1 MDSLGQHTLIELQG
15 CNTAVNDA
23 DVFRVVLAEAAEAA
37 QVTLLQLIVHEFS
50 PQGVTGLAVLA
61 ESHLAL
67 HSWPEHRYLAAAIF
81 TCGTDARPERIVPV
95 LKRHFQQETV
105 AVRTLPRGRAET
117 TAAGR
122 LSY

>member
-23 DVFRVVLAEAAEAA
+23 DVFREVLTEAAEAA
-37 QVTLLQLIVHEFS
+37 RVTLLQMIVHEFN

-67 HSWPEHRYLAAAIF
+67 HSWPEHCYLAADIF
-81 TCGTDARPERIVPV
+81 TCGTAARPERIVPV
-95 LKRHFQQETV
+95 LKRHFQPETV
-105 AVRTLPRGRAET
+105 TVRTLPRGRAGFT
-117 TAAGR
+117 SASR
-122 LSY
+122 